1 VTSANVELARRLVAA
16 FNARDVEALVS
27 LCDPAIEY
35 RSAAERAL
43 GGGVY
48 HGHDGIR
55 QWQRDLEESWGKEIG
70 VEPEAYF
77 DLGEHT
83 LIYYVLH
90 ARGTQSGAE
99 VAMPIAAVAR
109 WQSDL
114 LVYSEAYFDR
124 AGALRALG
132 ATKDELALIAP

>member
-1 VTSANVELARRLVAA
+1 MLAMSRHWFRFAIRLSSTTRAV
-16 FNARDVEALVS
+16 
-27 LCDPAIEY
+27 
-35 RSAAERAL
+35 ERAL

-70 VEPEAYF
+70 VEPEACF
-77 DLGEHT
+77 DLREHT

-90 ARGTQSGAE
+90 ACGTQSGAE

-114 LVYSEAYFDR
+114 LVYSEAY
-124 AGALRALG
+124 LG
-132 ATKDELALIAP
+132 PMPVGVM